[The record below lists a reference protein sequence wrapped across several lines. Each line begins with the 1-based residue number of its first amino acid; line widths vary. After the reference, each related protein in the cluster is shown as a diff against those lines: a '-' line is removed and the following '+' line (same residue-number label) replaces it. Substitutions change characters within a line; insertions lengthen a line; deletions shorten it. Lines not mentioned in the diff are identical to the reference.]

1 MLAASQTEV
10 VGSTSAVSRDLEAM
24 SAVLRDL
31 QEKHSRHS
39 FWRDFFCDF
48 EVVLMAQSEGKDY
61 EDSLSTEN
69 YNQNKFQWLESRMRS
84 SAPS

>member
-1 MLAASQTEV
+1 
-10 VGSTSAVSRDLEAM
+10 
-24 SAVLRDL
+24 
-31 QEKHSRHS
+31 
-39 FWRDFFCDF
+39 
-48 EVVLMAQSEGKDY
+48 MAQSEGKDY